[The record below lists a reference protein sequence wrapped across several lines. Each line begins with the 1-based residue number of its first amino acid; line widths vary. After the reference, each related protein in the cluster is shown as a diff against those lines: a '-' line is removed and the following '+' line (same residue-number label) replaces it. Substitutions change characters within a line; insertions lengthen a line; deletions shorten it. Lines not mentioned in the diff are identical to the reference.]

1 MEIELNRYFGILMSK
16 KTIDE
21 GIIVFIP
28 ESLVEGKIVEYED
41 GYSYFR
47 DINGIEYLLME
58 DVENITG
65 NESCVGFVINDEE
78 IYQYSNNSELDWDEA
93 KHLYFEASQKLTH
106 FGFYHVLEN
115 RIVVMSLNLNRVL
128 DRINECD
135 NISNLNISDEELYTI
150 LMSDEID
157 FLDNLEEMDNVSNIE
172 KINKEQAEVVLSID
186 VFKNIVNSKSLEE
199 MKQKLDKIDLI
210 FEKLLRG
217 EVVQEED
224 NFNLDEHDKREKE
237 LEEVFS
243 HLDEYN
249 STTALKYNVK
259 EMKRYFDSKIIGQE
273 EAKKDVIL
281 SVVMNSLSTDSKD
294 RNSCLLIGP
303 TGSGKTLIVQVLAE
317 YLNKPMQIIDTTQLT
332 VPGYVGSNIED
343 FLEKLI
349 SKANGDIK
357 KAEEGIVVFDEI
369 DKKGSDKNS
378 DISGRG
384 LLNTLLP
391 FMQGTDYTVPY
402 KGKKVNFN
410 TSKLT
415 ILATGAFANVANK
428 GDSDKA
434 YTNNTIGYLSNLNNV
449 KKEDIEY
456 PKITIED
463 LEKYG
468 NMPIEL
474 LGRFTTISQL
484 SGHTQ
489 ESLCKILTESEIS
502 PLKSSKEKLEKVGV
516 ELSWTKDYLEEVAN
530 KALELKTGARS
541 LKATVDKSIKE
552 VSWKVIEDLGK
563 YSSIVLT
570 KDTVLDNTNCLL
582 IDKNYEYGTNLQN
595 VLENHKN
602 RKENA
607 KVYVKK

>member
-1 MEIELNRYFGILMSK
+1 MEIELTKYYGVLMSK
-16 KTIDE
+16 KTIDD
-21 GIIVFIP
+21 GIVVFTP
-28 ESLVEGKIVEYED
+28 ESLVEGKIVEDED
-41 GYSYFR
+41 GYSYFK
-47 DINGIEYLLME
+47 DINGIEYILME
-58 DVENITG
+58 DGENIIG
-65 NESCVGFVINDEE
+65 NESCVGFVIDDDEL
-78 IYQYSNNSELDWDEA
+78 YQYSNNSELDWDEA
-93 KHLYFEASQKLTH
+93 KHLYFETLKQRTH

-115 RIVVMSLNLNRVL
+115 KMVTLSLNLNNVL
-128 DRINECD
+128 DKINESD
-135 NISNLNISDEELYTI
+135 DILYLSNMSDEELYNLI
-150 LMSDEID
+150 MSDEYD
-157 FLDNLEEMDNVSNIE
+157 LEEE
-172 KINKEQAEVVLSID
+172 KETLKDATTDSKEQAAVILSL
-186 VFKNIVNSKSLEE
+186 VTFKDIVNSKSLEE

-217 EVVQEED
+217 EEIQEEKD
-224 NFNLDEHDKREKE
+224 FSLDEHDRKAKE

-249 STTALKYNVK
+249 SSTALKYNLK
-259 EMKRYFDSKIIGQE
+259 DMKKYFDSKIIGQE

-281 SVVMNSLSTDSKD
+281 AVIMNSLSTDPKD

-332 VPGYVGSNIED
+332 VPGYIGANIED

-369 DKKGSDKNS
+369 DKKGTGKNS
-378 DISGRG
+378 DVSGRG
-384 LLNTLLP
+384 FLNTLLP
-391 FMQGTDYTVPY
+391 FMQGTDYTVSY

-415 ILATGAFANVANK
+415 IFATGAFANVAK
-428 GDSDKA
+428 KDGSDKP
-434 YTNNTIGYLSNLNNV
+434 YTNNSIGYLSNLENNT
-449 KKEDIEY
+449 KEDIKY

-489 ESLCKILTESEIS
+489 ESLCRILTESEIS
-502 PLKSSKEKLEKVGV
+502 PLKSSKEKLEKLGV
-516 ELSWTKDYLEEVAN
+516 ELSWTKDYLVEVAN
-530 KALELKTGARS
+530 KALDLKTGARS
-541 LKATVDKSIKE
+541 LKTTVDESIKE
-552 VSWKVIEDLGK
+552 VSWKVIEELGK
-563 YSSIVLT
+563 YSSVVLT

-582 IDKNYEYGTNLQN
+582 IGKNYEYGTNLQN
-595 VLENHKN
+595 ELETSENS
-602 RKENA
+602 KENV
-607 KVYVKK
+607 KVYIKK